1 MDGFVDFFAAA
12 DPRLALLALTL
23 HLSNIALRSLAWTN
37 VLRAAY
43 PDRRVPLLGIAGAYA
58 AGMALN
64 SFVPARGG
72 DVAKIALVRTRIRG
86 SSVPAIGSSMGVLSA
101 FDAVVGATVILLLAA
116 FGRIPSPPGLPGLP
130 AVVGSV
136 AGHPA
141 LVGVAAV
148 LLVGTGLAIGRR
160 WAPCVRPFWESFR
173 QGFAILGSPRRYAT
187 EVVPVQLAAWTCRIG
202 AAYFL
207 LAALNVPVQLAAWT
221 CRIGAAYFLLAALNV
236 PASLSAAAI
245 VVVVGGLSTLVP
257 TPGGVGTQQVML
269 AYLLHTTASTATIVS
284 FSIGMQAAV
293 TTLNVLIGLTA
304 GMLMLRTLRPMSAL
318 RTLRQ

>member
-23 HLSNIALRSLAWTN
+23 HLANIAFRSLAWTN

-101 FDAVVGATVILLLAA
+101 FDALVGATVILLLAA

-160 WAPCVRPFWESFR
+160 WAPRVRSVWQGFR

-187 EVVPVQLAAWTCRIG
+187 EV
-202 AAYFL
+202 
-207 LAALNVPVQLAAWT
+207 VPVQLAAWT

-293 TTLNVLIGLTA
+293 TTLNVLIGLMA

>member
-101 FDAVVGATVILLLAA
+101 FDALVGATVILLLAA

-160 WAPCVRPFWESFR
+160 WAPRVRSVWQGFR

-187 EVVPVQLAAWTCRIG
+187 EV
-202 AAYFL
+202 
-207 LAALNVPVQLAAWT
+207 VPVQLAAWT

-293 TTLNVLIGLTA
+293 TTLNVLIGLMA

>member
-1 MDGFVDFFAAA
+1 VDGFVDFFAAA
-12 DPRLALLALTL
+12 DPRLALLALAL
-23 HLSNIALRSLAWTN
+23 HLSNVAFRSLAWTN

-72 DVAKIALVRTRIRG
+72 DVAKIALARTRIRG
-86 SSVPAIGSSMGVLSA
+86 SSVPAIGSSMGVLAA

-130 AVVGSV
+130 AVPGSV
-136 AGHPA
+136 AGHQA
-141 LVGVAAV
+141 LLGVAAV
-148 LLVGTGLAIGRR
+148 LLAGAGLAAGRR
-160 WAPCVRPFWESFR
+160 WAPRARSLWQGFR

-207 LAALNVPVQLAAWT
+207 LAALNVP
-221 CRIGAAYFLLAALNV
+221 
-236 PASLSAAAI
+236 ASLSAAAI
-245 VVVVGGLSTLVP
+245 VVMVGGLSTLLP

-304 GMLMLRTLRPMSAL
+304 AMLMLRTLRPMIAL

>member
-23 HLSNIALRSLAWTN
+23 HLANIAFRSLAWTN

-72 DVAKIALVRTRIRG
+72 DVAKIALARTRIRG
-86 SSVPAIGSSMGVLSA
+86 SSVPAIGSSMGVLAA

-130 AVVGSV
+130 AVPGSV
-136 AGHPA
+136 VGHPA

-148 LLVGTGLAIGRR
+148 LLAGAGLAAGRR
-160 WAPCVRPFWESFR
+160 WAPRVRSLWQSFR

-207 LAALNVPVQLAAWT
+207 LAALNVP
-221 CRIGAAYFLLAALNV
+221 
-236 PASLSAAAI
+236 ASLSAAAI
-245 VVVVGGLSTLVP
+245 VVMVGGLSTLVP

-293 TTLNVLIGLTA
+293 TTLNVLVGLTA
-304 GMLMLRTLRPMSAL
+304 AMLMLRTLRPMSAL
-318 RTLRQ
+318 RALRQ

>member
-23 HLSNIALRSLAWTN
+23 HLANIAFRSLAWTN

-64 SFVPARGG
+64 SFVPARAG

-101 FDAVVGATVILLLAA
+101 FDALVGATVILVLAA

-130 AVVGSV
+130 GVVGSV

-141 LVGVAAV
+141 LVGVAAA
-148 LLVGTGLAIGRR
+148 LLVGAGLAVGRR
-160 WAPCVRPFWESFR
+160 WAPRVRPLWQSFK

-207 LAALNVPVQLAAWT
+207 LAALNVP
-221 CRIGAAYFLLAALNV
+221 
-236 PASLSAAAI
+236 ASLSAAAI
-245 VVVVGGLSTLVP
+245 VVMVGGLSTLVP

-304 GMLMLRTLRPMSAL
+304 AMLMLRTLRPMSAL
-318 RTLRQ
+318 RSLRQ

>member
-23 HLSNIALRSLAWTN
+23 HLANIAFRSLAWTN

-43 PDRRVPLLGIAGAYA
+43 PDRRVPLLGIAGAYT

-86 SSVPAIGSSMGVLSA
+86 SSVPAIGSSMGVLAA
-101 FDAVVGATVILLLAA
+101 FDAVVGAAVILLLAA
-116 FGRIPSPPGLPGLP
+116 FGRIPSPPGLPAFPALP
-130 AVVGSV
+130 GSV

-141 LVGVAAV
+141 LLGVAAV
-148 LLVGTGLAIGRR
+148 LLAGAGLVVGRR
-160 WAPCVRPFWESFR
+160 WAPRVRSLWQRFR
-173 QGFAILGSPRRYAT
+173 QGFAILRSPRRYAT
-187 EVVPVQLAAWTCRIG
+187 EV
-202 AAYFL
+202 
-207 LAALNVPVQLAAWT
+207 VPVQLAAWT

-245 VVVVGGLSTLVP
+245 VVMVGGLSTLVP

-293 TTLNVLIGLTA
+293 TTLNLVIGLTA
-304 GMLMLRTLRPMSAL
+304 AMLMLRTVRPLVAL
-318 RTLRQ
+318 RSLRA

>member
-1 MDGFVDFFAAA
+1 VDGFVDFFAAA

-23 HLSNIALRSLAWTN
+23 HLANIAFRSLAWTN

-101 FDAVVGATVILLLAA
+101 FDALVGATVILLLAA

-130 AVVGSV
+130 GVVGWV

-141 LVGVAAV
+141 LVVFAAV
-148 LLVGTGLAIGRR
+148 LLAGGGLVAGRR
-160 WAPCVRPFWESFR
+160 WAPRMRSLWQSFR

-207 LAALNVPVQLAAWT
+207 LAALNVP
-221 CRIGAAYFLLAALNV
+221 
-236 PASLSAAAI
+236 ASLSAAAI
-245 VVVVGGLSTLVP
+245 VVMVGGLSTLVP

-304 GMLMLRTLRPMSAL
+304 AMLMLRTMRPMGAL
-318 RTLRQ
+318 RSLRQ

>member
-101 FDAVVGATVILLLAA
+101 FDALVGATVILLLAA

-160 WAPCVRPFWESFR
+160 WAPRVRSVWHGFR

-187 EVVPVQLAAWTCRIG
+187 EV
-202 AAYFL
+202 
-207 LAALNVPVQLAAWT
+207 VPVQLAAWT

-293 TTLNVLIGLTA
+293 TTLNVLIGLMA

>member
-23 HLSNIALRSLAWTN
+23 HLANIAFRSLAWTN

-160 WAPCVRPFWESFR
+160 WAPRVRSVWQGFR

-187 EVVPVQLAAWTCRIG
+187 EV
-202 AAYFL
+202 
-207 LAALNVPVQLAAWT
+207 VPVQLAAWT

-293 TTLNVLIGLTA
+293 TTLNVIIGLTA
-304 GMLMLRTLRPMSAL
+304 AMLMLRTLRPMSAL

>member
-1 MDGFVDFFAAA
+1 VDGFVDFFAAA

-23 HLSNIALRSLAWTN
+23 HLANIAFRSLAWTN

-72 DVAKIALVRTRIRG
+72 DVAKIALARTRIRG
-86 SSVPAIGSSMGVLSA
+86 SSVPAIGSSMGVIAA
-101 FDAVVGATVILLLAA
+101 FDAFVGAAVILLLAA

-130 AVVGSV
+130 AAPESVV
-136 AGHPA
+136 GHPA
-141 LVGVAAV
+141 LVAVAAV
-148 LLVGTGLAIGRR
+148 LLAGAGLAAGRR
-160 WAPCVRPFWESFR
+160 WAPRVRSLWQSFR

-207 LAALNVPVQLAAWT
+207 LAALNVP
-221 CRIGAAYFLLAALNV
+221 
-236 PASLSAAAI
+236 ASLSAAAI
-245 VVVVGGLSTLVP
+245 VVMVGGLSTLVP

-293 TTLNVLIGLTA
+293 TTLNVLVGLTA
-304 GMLMLRTLRPMSAL
+304 AMLMLRTLRPMSAL
-318 RTLRQ
+318 RVLRQ

>member
-23 HLSNIALRSLAWTN
+23 HLANIAFRSLAWTN

-72 DVAKIALVRTRIRG
+72 DVAKIALARTRIRG
-86 SSVPAIGSSMGVLSA
+86 SSVPAIGSSMGVLAA
-101 FDAVVGATVILLLAA
+101 FDAVVGAAVILLLAA

-130 AVVGSV
+130 AVPGLV

-141 LVGVAAV
+141 LLGVAAV
-148 LLVGTGLAIGRR
+148 LLAGAGLAVGRR
-160 WAPCVRPFWESFR
+160 WAPRVRSLWQSFR

-202 AAYFL
+202 AAF
-207 LAALNVPVQLAAWT
+207 
-221 CRIGAAYFLLAALNV
+221 FLLAALNV
-236 PASLSAAAI
+236 PASLGAAAI
-245 VVVVGGLSTLVP
+245 VVMVGGLSTLVP

-284 FSIGMQAAV
+284 FSIGMQTAV
-293 TTLNVLIGLTA
+293 TTLNLVIGLTA
-304 GMLMLRTLRPMSAL
+304 AMLMLRTVRPLVAL
-318 RTLRQ
+318 RSLRG

>member
-12 DPRLALLALTL
+12 DPRLALLALIL
-23 HLSNIALRSLAWTN
+23 HLANIAFRSLAWTN

-160 WAPCVRPFWESFR
+160 WAPRVRSVWQGFR

-187 EVVPVQLAAWTCRIG
+187 EV
-202 AAYFL
+202 
-207 LAALNVPVQLAAWT
+207 VPVQLAAWT

-293 TTLNVLIGLTA
+293 TTLNVIIGLTA
-304 GMLMLRTLRPMSAL
+304 ATLMLRTLRPMSAL

>member
-1 MDGFVDFFAAA
+1 MAGFVDFFAAA

-160 WAPCVRPFWESFR
+160 WAPRVRSVWQGFR

-187 EVVPVQLAAWTCRIG
+187 EV
-202 AAYFL
+202 
-207 LAALNVPVQLAAWT
+207 VPVQLAAWT

>member
-23 HLSNIALRSLAWTN
+23 HLANIAFRSLAWTN

-101 FDAVVGATVILLLAA
+101 FDALVGATVILLLAA

-160 WAPCVRPFWESFR
+160 WAPRVRSVWQGFR

-187 EVVPVQLAAWTCRIG
+187 EV
-202 AAYFL
+202 
-207 LAALNVPVQLAAWT
+207 VPVQLAAWT

>member
-1 MDGFVDFFAAA
+1 VDGFVDFFAAA

-23 HLSNIALRSLAWTN
+23 HLANIAFRSLAWTN

-101 FDAVVGATVILLLAA
+101 FDALVGATVILVLAA

-130 AVVGSV
+130 GVVGSV

-141 LVGVAAV
+141 LVGVAAA
-148 LLVGTGLAIGRR
+148 LLVGAGLAVGRR
-160 WAPCVRPFWESFR
+160 WAPRVRPLWQSFK

-207 LAALNVPVQLAAWT
+207 LAALNVP
-221 CRIGAAYFLLAALNV
+221 
-236 PASLSAAAI
+236 ASLSAAAI
-245 VVVVGGLSTLVP
+245 VVMVGGLSTLVP

-304 GMLMLRTLRPMSAL
+304 AMLMLRTLRPMSAL
-318 RTLRQ
+318 RSLRQ

>member
-23 HLSNIALRSLAWTN
+23 HLSNIAFRSLAWTN

-101 FDAVVGATVILLLAA
+101 FDALVGATVILLLAT
-116 FGRIPSPPGLPGLP
+116 FGQIPSPPGLPGLP

-136 AGHPA
+136 AAHPA

-148 LLVGTGLAIGRR
+148 LLLGAGLAVSRR
-160 WAPCVRPFWESFR
+160 WAPRVRPFWEGFR

-187 EVVPVQLAAWTCRIG
+187 EV
-202 AAYFL
+202 
-207 LAALNVPVQLAAWT
+207 VPVQLAAWT

-284 FSIGMQAAV
+284 FSVGMQAAV
-293 TTLNVLIGLTA
+293 TTLNLVIGLA
-304 GMLMLRTLRPMSAL
+304 AAMLMLRTIRPLGAL
-318 RTLRQ
+318 RSLRG

>member
-1 MDGFVDFFAAA
+1 VDGFVEFFAAA

-23 HLSNIALRSLAWTN
+23 HLANIAFRSLAWTN

-72 DVAKIALVRTRIRG
+72 DVAKIALARTRIRG
-86 SSVPAIGSSMGVLSA
+86 SSVPAIGSSMGLLAA
-101 FDAVVGATVILLLAA
+101 FDAVMGAAVILLLAA

-130 AVVGSV
+130 AAPGSVVG
-136 AGHPA
+136 HRW

-148 LLVGTGLAIGRR
+148 LLAGAGLAAGRR
-160 WAPCVRPFWESFR
+160 WAPRVRSLWLRFR

-207 LAALNVPVQLAAWT
+207 LAALNVP
-221 CRIGAAYFLLAALNV
+221 
-236 PASLSAAAI
+236 ASLSAAAI
-245 VVVVGGLSTLVP
+245 VVMVGGLSTLVP

-293 TTLNVLIGLTA
+293 TTLNILLGLTA
-304 GMLMLRTLRPMSAL
+304 AMLMLRTLRPMSAL
-318 RTLRQ
+318 RALRQ

>member
-1 MDGFVDFFAAA
+1 VDGFVDFFAAA

-23 HLSNIALRSLAWTN
+23 HLSNIALRTLAWTN

-72 DVAKIALVRTRIRG
+72 DIAKIALARTRIRG

-101 FDAVVGATVILLLAA
+101 FDALVGASVILLLAA

-141 LVGVAAV
+141 LVGVAAA
-148 LLVGTGLAIGRR
+148 LLVGAALVVGRR
-160 WAPCVRPFWESFR
+160 WAPRVRPLWQNFR

-207 LAALNVPVQLAAWT
+207 LAALNVP
-221 CRIGAAYFLLAALNV
+221 
-236 PASLSAAAI
+236 ASLSAAAI
-245 VVVVGGLSTLVP
+245 VVMVGGLSTLVP

-304 GMLMLRTLRPMSAL
+304 AMLMLRTLRPMSAL

>member
-23 HLSNIALRSLAWTN
+23 HLANIAFRSLAWTN

-43 PDRRVPLLGIAGAYA
+43 PGRRVPLLGIAGAYA

-72 DVAKIALVRTRIRG
+72 DVAKIALARTRIRG
-86 SSVPAIGSSMGVLSA
+86 SSVPAIGSSMGVLAA

-116 FGRIPSPPGLPGLP
+116 FGRIPSPPGLPGIP
-130 AVVGSV
+130 AVPGLV

-141 LVGVAAV
+141 LLGVVAV
-148 LLVGTGLAIGRR
+148 VLAGGGLVAGMW
-160 WAPCVRPFWESFR
+160 WAPRMRSLWQSFR

-207 LAALNVPVQLAAWT
+207 LAALNVP
-221 CRIGAAYFLLAALNV
+221 
-236 PASLSAAAI
+236 ASLSAAAI
-245 VVVVGGLSTLVP
+245 VVMVGGLSTLVP

-293 TTLNVLIGLTA
+293 TTLNVLVGLTA
-304 GMLMLRTLRPMSAL
+304 AMLMLRTLRPMSAL
-318 RTLRQ
+318 RVPRQ

>member
-1 MDGFVDFFAAA
+1 VDGFVDFFAAA

-23 HLSNIALRSLAWTN
+23 HLANIAFRSLAWTN

-43 PDRRVPLLGIAGAYA
+43 PERRVPLLGIAGAYA

-72 DVAKIALVRTRIRG
+72 DVAKIALARTRIRG
-86 SSVPAIGSSMGVLSA
+86 SSVPAIGSSMGVIAA

-130 AVVGSV
+130 AVPGSV
-136 AGHPA
+136 VGHPA

-148 LLVGTGLAIGRR
+148 LLAGAGLAAGRR
-160 WAPCVRPFWESFR
+160 WAPRVRSLWQSFR

-207 LAALNVPVQLAAWT
+207 LAALNVP
-221 CRIGAAYFLLAALNV
+221 
-236 PASLSAAAI
+236 ASLSAAAI
-245 VVVVGGLSTLVP
+245 VVMVGGLSTLVP

-293 TTLNVLIGLTA
+293 TTLNVLVGLTA
-304 GMLMLRTLRPMSAL
+304 AMLMLRTVRPLVAL
-318 RTLRQ
+318 RSLRA

>member
-23 HLSNIALRSLAWTN
+23 HLANIAFRSLAWTN

-72 DVAKIALVRTRIRG
+72 DVAKIALARTRIHG
-86 SSVPAIGSSMGVLSA
+86 SSVPAIGSSMGVVAA

-130 AVVGSV
+130 AVPGSV

-141 LVGVAAV
+141 LLGVAAV
-148 LLVGTGLAIGRR
+148 LLAGVGLAAGRR
-160 WAPCVRPFWESFR
+160 WAPRVRSLWQSFR

-207 LAALNVPVQLAAWT
+207 LAALNVP
-221 CRIGAAYFLLAALNV
+221 
-236 PASLSAAAI
+236 ASLSAAAI
-245 VVVVGGLSTLVP
+245 VVMVGGLSTLVP

-284 FSIGMQAAV
+284 FSVGMQAAV
-293 TTLNVLIGLTA
+293 TTLNVLLGLTA
-304 GMLMLRTLRPMSAL
+304 AMLMLRTLRPVGAL
-318 RTLRQ
+318 RALRQ

>member
-160 WAPCVRPFWESFR
+160 WAPRVRSVWQGFR

-187 EVVPVQLAAWTCRIG
+187 EV
-202 AAYFL
+202 
-207 LAALNVPVQLAAWT
+207 VPVQLAAWT

-293 TTLNVLIGLTA
+293 TTLNVLIGLMA